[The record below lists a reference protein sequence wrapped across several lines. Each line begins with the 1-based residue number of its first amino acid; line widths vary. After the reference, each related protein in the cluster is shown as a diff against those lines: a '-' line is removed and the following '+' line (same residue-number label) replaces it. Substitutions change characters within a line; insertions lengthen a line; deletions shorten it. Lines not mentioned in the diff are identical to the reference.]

1 MRSQVF
7 LPPKDFQPAK
17 VATISGVGLML
28 LEVFRFFDLLNR
40 KSIAGV
46 IYEEATDCAS
56 QNLRLLS
63 ALPANPPNPFYI
75 FWRNE
80 TENGILWQR
89 PGRAWRKN
97 P

>member
-1 MRSQVF
+1 M
-7 LPPKDFQPAK
+7 LP
-17 VATISGVGLML
+17 
-28 LEVFRFFDLLNR
+28 EVFRFFDLLNR

-75 FWRNE
+75 FWIYE
-80 TENGILWQR
+80 TENGILW
-89 PGRAWRKN
+89 GRQGRLGGKIPNFAGS
-97 P
+97 